1 MTGFGAASRAW
12 SDGPGGRS
20 AQLGVEIRGV
30 NQRFLEI
37 KLRSPFGAATEQE
50 LRRRIEARVGRGR
63 IDASIFVQREESSGA
78 GALDEARVLE
88 VLAASRRIAALA
100 GELGLMAAPVNPLQV
115 LGMVG
120 APARAQAGSEGPMA
134 PPGWLIECVDE
145 AIDGLVAMREAEGAA
160 LCEVLLGLVEALEA
174 QVTAIKAAVVSEG
187 ERLHV
192 RLCERIT
199 ALCARAGV
207 EPLPPDRLAQEIA
220 VVVQRSDITE
230 ELDRLGS
237 HVGQVRGVLAGSAQV
252 GQGKTLDFLTQELF
266 REVTTIGSKISAHA
280 GSALVIAAKGTIERI
295 REQVQNVE

>member
-12 SDGPGGRS
+12 LEGPGARS

-50 LRRRIEARVGRGR
+50 VRRRIEAKVGRGR
-63 IDASIFVQREESSGA
+63 IDASIFVQREEASGA
-78 GALDEARVLE
+78 AALDEARVLE
-88 VLAASRRIAALA
+88 VLEASRRIAALTNEA
-100 GELGLMAAPVNPLQV
+100 GLVAAPVNPLQV
-115 LGMVG
+115 LGMVS
-120 APARAQAGSEGPMA
+120 APARAQGVEGPMA
-134 PPGWLIECVDE
+134 APEWLIECVDQ
-145 AIDGLVAMREAEGAA
+145 AIAGLVAMREAEGAA
-160 LCEVLLGLVEALEA
+160 LCEVLFGLVEALEA
-174 QVTAIKAAVVSEG
+174 QVSAIRAVIVDEG

-207 EPLPPDRLAQEIA
+207 EPLTPDRLVQEIA